1 MTSSKSNKIGLAGEM
16 RVMSEL
22 LLRGQHD
29 IMLFGG
35 TRVCVWL
42 VTLKQSSPPELFSVQ
57 LTRSRREAY
66 TSFVKERFVNQNGGM
81 GPAR

>member
-35 TRVCVWL
+35 T
-42 VTLKQSSPPELFSVQ
+42 
-57 LTRSRREAY
+57 
-66 TSFVKERFVNQNGGM
+66 
-81 GPAR
+81 